1 MGEKQDKFIKEVG
14 VLARAEYLSR
24 EAWVLPSVCI
34 AQGALESG
42 WNLEASTLFGI
53 KASPGDDSFIA
64 DTKEFYDG
72 NVEDVQAAFK
82 AYPNI
87 AASVAGYYDLITGLS
102 RYRGAVNNPDYIST
116 VKAIA
121 AGGYATDPAYADKLI
136 SIIRD
141 YNLTEYDTRDAAQK
155 PAKKTNEQIAQEV
168 IQGEWG
174 NGEERKKK
182 LAAAGYDYNAIQD
195 MVDKILTG
203 AKEEAPKKTNEEI
216 AQEVI
221 EGKWGNGSERKEKL
235 TQAGYD
241 YEEIQ
246 DIVDKKIAGDTKPSA
261 RRYTVKPGDNLWNI
275 ALRYL
280 NDGTRYTE
288 IKKLNGL
295 ANDTIYPGQELLI
308 PNK

>member
-1 MGEKQDKFIKEVG
+1 MGEKQEKFIKEVG

-72 NVEDVQAAFK
+72 NFEDVQAAFK

-102 RYRGAVNNPDYIST
+102 RYRGAVNNSDYIGA

-121 AGGYATDPAYADKLI
+121 SGGYATDPAYADKII

-141 YNLTEYDTRDAAQK
+141 YKLTEYDTRDAAPQQV
-155 PAKKTNEQIAQEV
+155 KKTNEQ
-168 IQGEWG
+168 
-174 NGEERKKK
+174 
-182 LAAAGYDYNAIQD
+182 
-195 MVDKILTG
+195 
-203 AKEEAPKKTNEEI
+203 I

-241 YEEIQ
+241 YEAIQ
-246 DIVDKKIAGDTKPSA
+246 DLVDKKLDGETKPSA

-280 NDGTRYTE
+280 GDGTRYTE

-295 ANDTIYPGQELLI
+295 ANDTIYPEQELLI

>member
-1 MGEKQDKFIKEVG
+1 MGAKQDKFIKEVG

-42 WNLEASTLFGI
+42 WNLEAQTLFGI

-72 NVEDVQAAFK
+72 NFEDVQAAFK

-102 RYRGAVNNPDYIST
+102 RYRGAVNNSDYIST

-121 AGGYATDPAYADKLI
+121 SGGYATDPAYADKVI

-141 YNLTEYDTRDAAQK
+141 YNLTEYDTRDTA
-155 PAKKTNEQIAQEV
+155 PTVKKTNEQIAQEV

-174 NGEERKKK
+174 NGEERKQK
-182 LAAAGYDYNAIQD
+182 LTAAGYDYNAIQD
-195 MVDKILTG
+195 MVDKILGG
-203 AKEEAPKKTNEEI
+203 AKDEAPKKSDEEI

-235 TQAGYD
+235 TKAGYD
-241 YEEIQ
+241 YEAIQ
-246 DIVDKKIAGDTKPSA
+246 DLVDKKLAGDKKPSA

>member
-1 MGEKQDKFIKEVG
+1 MGAKQEEFIKEVG

-53 KASPGDDSFIA
+53 KASPGDESFIA

-72 NVEDVQAAFK
+72 NFEDVQAAFK

-102 RYRGAVNNPDYIST
+102 RYRGAVNNPDYIGA

-121 AGGYATDPAYADKLI
+121 AGGYATDPAYADKVI

-141 YNLTEYDTRDAAQK
+141 YNLTEYDTRDAA
-155 PAKKTNEQIAQEV
+155 PTAKKTNEQIAQEV

-174 NGEERKKK
+174 NGEERKEK
-182 LAAAGYDYNAIQD
+182 LAAAGYDYEAIQEL
-195 MVDKILTG
+195 VDKILAGTEG
-203 AKEEAPKKTNEEI
+203 EPPKKSNEEI

-221 EGKWGNGSERKEKL
+221 EGKWGNGAERKEQL
-235 TQAGYD
+235 TKAGYD
-241 YEEIQ
+241 YELIQ
-246 DIVDKKIAGDTKPSA
+246 SIVDKKLEGDKEPSV

-280 NDGTRYTE
+280 GDGTRYTE

>member
-1 MGEKQDKFIKEVG
+1 MGAKQEKFIKEVG

-53 KASPGDDSFIA
+53 KASPGDESFIA

-72 NVEDVQAAFK
+72 NFEDVQAAFK

-121 AGGYATDPAYADKLI
+121 TGGYATDPSYADKVI

-141 YNLTEYDTRDAAQK
+141 YNLTEYDTRDTAPA
-155 PAKKTNEQIAQEV
+155 AKKTNEQIAQEV

-182 LAAAGYDYNAIQD
+182 LSAAGYDYNAIQD
-195 MVDKILTG
+195 MVDKILGG
-203 AKEEAPKKTNEEI
+203 AKEEAPKKSNEEI

-221 EGKWGNGSERKEKL
+221 EGKWGNGAERKEKL
-235 TQAGYD
+235 TKAGYD
-241 YEEIQ
+241 YEAIQ
-246 DIVDKKIAGDTKPSA
+246 DLVDKKLERETKPSA

-288 IKKLNGL
+288 IQKLNGL
-295 ANDTIYPGQELLI
+295 ANVTIYPGQELLI

>member
-1 MGEKQDKFIKEVG
+1 MGAKQDKFIKEVG

-42 WNLEASTLFGI
+42 WNLDAQTLFGI

-72 NVEDVQAAFK
+72 NFEDVQAAFK
-82 AYPNI
+82 KYQNI

-102 RYRGAVNNPDYIST
+102 RYRGAVNNSDYISA

-121 AGGYATDPAYADKLI
+121 AGGYATDPAYADKVI

-141 YNLTEYDTRDAAQK
+141 YNLTEYDTRDAAPQT
-155 PAKKTNEQIAQEV
+155 KKTNEQIAQEV
-168 IQGEWG
+168 IAGEWG

-182 LAAAGYDYNAIQD
+182 LAAAGYDYNVIQD

-203 AKEEAPKKTNEEI
+203 TKDEAPKKSNEEI

-221 EGKWGNGSERKEKL
+221 EGKWGNGKERKEKL
-235 TQAGYD
+235 TKAGYD
-241 YEEIQ
+241 YEMIQ
-246 DIVDKKIAGDTKPSA
+246 NMVDKKLEGETKPSA